1 MQNPSPRALGVGLM
15 LLFGLAY
22 VPRARA
28 DGGYFAGSKGARAAG
43 RAGAATVA
51 TDDVMAA
58 ALNPAGLTRR
68 HGVLLQGG
76 NRFSYHAS
84 SYERQPTL
92 DWGNTENGIPPYVEF
107 AEVHNSEPW
116 QLVDP
121 LLGVALNLGRITP
134 GASDFSAAFTVFAP
148 PGVSKLAFPL
158 EGGQRYMMV
167 SRQAQIITYAG
178 TFAWQ
183 LSDAVALGV
192 SLHWLYLRKLDYE
205 LVIDARTML
214 GANPVS
220 STTDVLSRV
229 SGSDPFAPNA
239 VVGAWYRAAPFL
251 EVGLAGQVVPSSFE
265 TKSTLEIEGL
275 SPQFGDISL
284 TRDGEPA
291 RDVSVELPL
300 PLSARAGVRYLHFRG
315 SSWPGRDV
323 EHPLFDVELDVVYE
337 TWSRVERFAMETR
350 GLSASWRD
358 QSIDIDQID
367 IEKHWQD
374 TWGVHLGGD
383 FHVLPRAGENTAL
396 SVRGGLYYESAVAEP
411 AYSHVDFASG
421 RQLGGALGA
430 SVYLGELE
438 LGVAYE
444 QRRQPRVTI
453 HEPDAR
459 VSQEVP
465 QNPCVAPYDSDRFC
479 HPEYFGQSAPA
490 VNAGSY
496 RAVSHM
502 VSLEAL
508 YEF

>member
-1 MQNPSPRALGVGLM
+1 MQSRSPGVAGVGLVSF
-15 LLFGLAY
+15 LGLAP
-22 VPRARA
+22 VSEARA
-28 DGGYFAGSKGARAAG
+28 DGGYFAGSKGAHAAG

-58 ALNPAGLTRR
+58 LLNPAGLTRR
-68 HGVLLQGG
+68 RGVLVQGG
-76 NRFSYHAS
+76 NRFSHHAS
-84 SYERQPTL
+84 SYDRQPTL
-92 DWGNTENGIPPYVEF
+92 DWGNTEDGIPPYVEF

-121 LLGVALNLGRITP
+121 LLGVAANLERIIP
-134 GASDFSAAFTVFAP
+134 GASDFSAGLTIFAP
-148 PGVSKLAFPL
+148 PGVSQLEFPTG
-158 EGGQRYMMV
+158 GGQRYMMV
-167 SRQAQIITYAG
+167 SREAQIITTAF
-178 TFAWQ
+178 TLAWQ
-183 LSDAVALGV
+183 LDEAFSLGV
-192 SLHWLYLRKLDYE
+192 SLHWLYLRKLDYA
-205 LVIDARTML
+205 LVIDARTMQ

-220 STTDVLSRV
+220 SDTDVLSRV

-239 VVGAWYRAAPFL
+239 VVGAWYRAVPFL
-251 EVGLAGQVVPSSFE
+251 EVGLAGQVIPTAFQ
-265 TKSTLEIEGL
+265 TQSTLEVEGL
-275 SPQFGDISL
+275 SPEFGDISL

-300 PLSARAGVRYLHFRG
+300 PLSARAGVRYLHPRTTNG
-315 SSWPGRDV
+315 AT
-323 EHPLFDVELDVVYE
+323 LFDVELDLVYE
-337 TWSRVERFAMETR
+337 TWSRVERFAMDTR

-358 QSIDIDQID
+358 QSIDMGQID
-367 IEKHWQD
+367 IEKQWQN

-383 FHVLPRAGENTAL
+383 YHVLPEAL
-396 SVRGGLYYESAVAEP
+396 SLRGGLYFETAVAER

-421 RQLGGALGA
+421 KQLGGALGA
-430 SVYLGELE
+430 SVYFGPLE
-438 LGVAYE
+438 LVLAYE
-444 QRRQPRVTI
+444 QRRQPRVTV

-459 VSQEVP
+459 VYQEVP

-479 HPEYFGQSAPA
+479 HPEYLGRPAPA